1 MPKKT
6 ETVKEYL
13 DALSDERRE
22 VVEAVIKVVAKNLDK
37 RFEHGMQYGM
47 PAWYLPHSE
56 YPSGYHCNPKEPL
69 PFASI
74 ASQKKHIGLYLFCVY
89 CDEAAK
95 DQFVEEWKA
104 SGKRL
109 DMGKSCVRVR
119 DLDGIPMDVLGRTFK
134 RMTAKKFVAAY
145 EANVSK

>member
-1 MPKKT
+1 M
-6 ETVKEYL
+6 KEYL
-13 DALSDERRE
+13 DGLPEDRRE
-22 VVEAVIKVVAKNLDK
+22 ALEAVIELAGMKLDK
-37 RFEHGMQYGM
+37 RLEFGMQYGM

-56 YPSGYHCNPKEPL
+56 YPDGYHCDPKQPL

-95 DQFVEEWKA
+95 DQFVDEWKA

-109 DMGKSCVRVR
+109 DMGKSCVRVK
-119 DLDGIPMDVLGRTFK
+119 DLDGIPMDVLGRAFK
-134 RMTAKKFVAAY
+134 RMTAKKFVTAY